1 MPLSLFFPEGAV
13 RPPHSENRWLGE
25 SLAHLG
31 VETLVKAFTP
41 HLHHQRFVRESLL
54 ALCTEPNTIAYRQT
68 VVEDLLRNPALTE
81 QLENLLPELAELHT
95 PSFRTTQESAFY
107 QTLWRL
113 AELET
118 YVECVRLLSTALEA
132 PSTQLRSSGLLRLRE
147 HLRGLQQ
154 ESSFQSLAAQLPE
167 LGNRIRGIQSITVG
181 INLDS
186 HLRPREAALLSVNTH
201 RFKNDTL
208 LGRLF
213 EREDVAGVAPLRF
226 VMRPTQSTP
235 PENAEL
241 RLSPLF
247 RDLEQVLGDVARPIA
262 SALAQYRGVNVRV
275 LQDLEPELAFFI
287 CGVRLIEKMQA
298 AGLKMGR
305 AEILPTEERTTK
317 VHGLF
322 NLLLALRLSQN
333 ANAPNLSAMIVSSD
347 IAFNAE
353 SGRLAVLTGPNRGGK
368 TTFAQALGLVHLLFQ
383 AGLHVPGEAA
393 RLSPVDAIYLHF
405 ATNEKFELNA
415 GRLGEEAQRVSEIF
429 GHATRYS
436 LILFNE
442 SFSSTTPGEGLYL
455 AQDVVRGLRLL
466 GARGV
471 FVTHFHELAER
482 LEALNAAPGESRVF
496 SLVTGV
502 ETNAAKGAIT
512 RTFKIQPGPPLGTSY
527 AKEIAQQHGISYE
540 QIAETL
546 KQRGV

>member
-1 MPLSLFFPEGAV
+1 MPLSLFYPPEAV
-13 RPPHSENRWLGE
+13 RPAQAETHWLGE

-31 VETLVKAFTP
+31 VETLVKALTP
-41 HLHHQRFVRESLL
+41 NPHHQRFGRESLL
-54 ALCTEPNTIAYRQT
+54 ALCAEPHTIAYRQA
-68 VVEDLLRNPALTE
+68 VVDDLIRNPSLTG
-81 QLENLLPELAELHT
+81 QLEKLLPKLAELHT
-95 PSFRTTQESAFY
+95 PSFRATQESDFY

-118 YVECVRLLSTALEA
+118 YVECAQELSAALEA
-132 PSTQLRSSGLLRLRE
+132 ASAHLQAAGLLHLRE
-147 HLRGLQQ
+147 YLRGLQQ
-154 ESSFQSLAAQLPE
+154 EPSFQSLAKQLPE
-167 LGNRIRGIQSITVG
+167 LMARIRGVQSITVG

-226 VMRPTQSTP
+226 AARATQGSP

-262 SALAQYRGVNVRV
+262 SALTQYRGLNVRV
-275 LQDLEPELAFFI
+275 LQNLEPELAFFI
-287 CGVRLIEKMQA
+287 SGVRLIEKMQA
-298 AGLKMGR
+298 AGLKMCR
-305 AEILPTEERTTK
+305 AEILPAEARATEVR
-317 VHGLF
+317 GLF
-322 NLLLALRLSQN
+322 NVLLALRLSQN
-333 ANAPNLSAMIVSSD
+333 TAAIVTSD
-347 IAFNAE
+347 VAFNTE
-353 SGRLAVLTGPNRGGK
+353 SGQLAVLTGPNRGGK
-368 TTFAQALGLVHLLFQ
+368 TTFTQAVGLAHLLFQ
-383 AGLHVPGEAA
+383 TGLYVPGEAA

-405 ATNEKFELNA
+405 ASAEKFELNA
-415 GRLGEEAQRVSEIF
+415 GRLGEEAQHVSEIF
-429 GHATRYS
+429 RHATRYS

-471 FVTHFHELAER
+471 FVTHFHELAEHID
-482 LEALNAAPGESRVF
+482 ALNTAPGESRVF

-502 ETNAAKGAIT
+502 EISAADGAVT

-546 KQRGV
+546 RQRGLTQ